1 MKSKL
6 FGAIIAPVSILGLTF
21 ALGLGTTAFGT
32 PGDEGTR
39 QSMEDLE
46 ISTLEV
52 TTEIPVSP
60 WCGWYVSTDSATDI
74 ALLPIEGEDEEY
86 TGEEIALA
94 ETAAQTTAY
103 VGPASGL
110 TAPQESEAC
119 SWFTEGSKYGARY
132 DVEAD
137 GSTFAASAML
147 SGVATAD
154 TSMNFTATGS
164 TNPLVI
170 TNTGIES
177 CSTEGF
183 NPSPSAELSSG
194 NLITTPWTVSTID
207 VETNNFCQ
215 WAAKYEIKIP
225 SGLIPTYGGVTY
237 KWTGPTLTHT
247 LVIPE
252 VDPEVDPE

>member
-21 ALGLGTTAFGT
+21 ALGLGATAFGV
-32 PGDEGTR
+32 PGDDGTR

-46 ISTLEV
+46 ISSLDV
-52 TTEIPVSP
+52 TTEIPVAP
-60 WCGWYVSTDSATDI
+60 WCGWYVSTDDTTDI
-74 ALLPIEGEDEEY
+74 ALVPIDGAPEEY
-86 TGEEIALA
+86 TGLEIALA
-94 ETAAQTTAY
+94 QTAATTTAY

-110 TAPQESEAC
+110 TEKQASDSC
-119 SWFTEGSKYGARY
+119 SWFTVGSKYGARY

-137 GSTFAASAML
+137 GSIFAASAML
-147 SGVATAD
+147 SGVPTAD
-154 TSMNFTATGS
+154 TEMNFSATDG

-177 CSTEGF
+177 CSAEGF
-183 NPSPSAELSSG
+183 DPAASAELSDANS
-194 NLITTPWTVSTID
+194 ITTPWTVLTAD

-252 VDPEVDPE
+252 VAE

>member
-6 FGAIIAPVSILGLTF
+6 FGAIVAPVSIVGLTF
-21 ALGLGTTAFGT
+21 ALGLGATAFGV
-32 PGDEGTR
+32 PGDDGTR
-39 QSMEDLE
+39 QSMDDLE
-46 ISTLEV
+46 ISSLDV

-60 WCGWYVSTDSATDI
+60 WCGWYVSTDEASDI
-74 ALLPIEGEDEEY
+74 ALVPIAGAPEEY
-86 TGEEIALA
+86 TGLEIALA
-94 ETAAQTTAY
+94 QTAATTTAY

-110 TAPQESEAC
+110 TEKQASDSC

-137 GSTFAASAML
+137 GSIFAASAML
-147 SGVATAD
+147 SGGATAD
-154 TSMNFTATGS
+154 TEMNFTATDG

-170 TNTGIES
+170 TNTGIDD
-177 CSTEGF
+177 CSSEGF
-183 NPSPSAELSSG
+183 IPAGSAEISDG
-194 NLITTPWTVSTID
+194 NLTTTPWTVLTAA
-207 VETNNFCQ
+207 VLTNNFCQ
-215 WAAKYEIKIP
+215 WSAKYEIKIP

-252 VDPEVDPE
+252 GI

>member
-1 MKSKL
+1 MNKKF
-6 FGAIIAPVSILGLTF
+6 FGAVLAPISILGLTF
-21 ALGLGTTAFGT
+21 ALGLGATAFGV
-32 PGDEGTR
+32 PGDDGTR

-46 ISTLEV
+46 ISSLDV
-52 TTEIPVSP
+52 TTEIPVAP
-60 WCGWYVSTDSATDI
+60 WCGWYVSTDDTTDI
-74 ALLPIEGEDEEY
+74 ALVPIVGAPEEY
-86 TGEEIALA
+86 TGLEIALA
-94 ETAAQTTAY
+94 QTAATTTAY

-110 TAPQESEAC
+110 TEKQASDSC

-137 GSTFAASAML
+137 GSIFAASAML
-147 SGVATAD
+147 SGGATAD
-154 TSMNFTATGS
+154 TEMNFTATDG

-177 CSTEGF
+177 CEAEGF
-183 NPSPSAELSSG
+183 DPAASAELSDANS
-194 NLITTPWTVSTID
+194 ITTPWTVLTAD

-252 VDPEVDPE
+252 DAA